1 MNRQPVRPA
10 TAATGRNPPVRP
22 PVGIPSAYRIRAA
35 TSEWTVRREARL
47 ALLAMGGE
55 AFLDVRAG
63 EAEKLQGQRGVEDR
77 PGGAQPIVER
87 VFGPADP
94 LGTALADPAPDFE
107 ALGLALPPVPR

>member
-87 VFGPADP
+87 GFGPADRGGGP
-94 LGTALADPAPDFE
+94 PRQPGRRFRGLGGE
-107 ALGLALPPVPR
+107 R